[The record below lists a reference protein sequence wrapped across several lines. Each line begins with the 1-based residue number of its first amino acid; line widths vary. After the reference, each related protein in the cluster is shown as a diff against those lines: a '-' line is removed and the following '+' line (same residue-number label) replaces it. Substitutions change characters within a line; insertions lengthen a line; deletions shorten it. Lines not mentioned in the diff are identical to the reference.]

1 MAIQDGM
8 RANAQNFNNSFAS
21 KSSDSTIVSKYTLS
35 NTDAASGDSVTN
47 VQEEINQMTFK
58 TFGSQSLTD
67 GGTINFSSSK
77 GMQYRRVEGASGNVT
92 LSTTPFGSIATATRD
107 GTLVRVVLVNSTH
120 TISFTHNDAANGC
133 LLNGN
138 ATLSEKGNC
147 ITFQWDS
154 VLSRFIE
161 VGRNF

>member
-1 MAIQDGM
+1 MAVQDGQ
-8 RANAQNFNNSFAS
+8 RANAQNFNNAFVSRTSNSAM
-21 KSSDSTIVSKYTLS
+21 SSQLSLS
-35 NTDAASGDSVTN
+35 NTDAASGDSITN

-58 TFGSQSLTD
+58 TYGSQSLSD
-67 GGTINFSSSK
+67 GGTINFSSYK

-92 LSTTPFGSIATATRD
+92 LSTTPFGTVDSATRD
-107 GTLVRVVLVNSTH
+107 GTLVRVVLVNATYSV
-120 TISFTHNDAANGC
+120 SFTHNDAANGC

-138 ATLSEKGNC
+138 TTLSAKGDC

-154 VLSRFIE
+154 FMSRFVE

>member
-1 MAIQDGM
+1 MAVQDGA
-8 RANAQNFNNSFAS
+8 RANAQNFNNAFCS
-21 KSSDSTIVSKYTLS
+21 KTTDSTIVSKLTLS
-35 NTDAASGDSVTN
+35 NTDSASGDSVTN

-92 LSTTPFGSIATATRD
+92 LSTTPFGTVSSSTRD
-107 GTLVRVVLVNSTH
+107 GTLVRVVLVNATH
-120 TISFTHNDAANGC
+120 SVSFTHNDAANGC

-138 ATLSEKGNC
+138 VTLTEKGNC